1 MPTSRTHILNKN
13 HVIHEAKYHFEFG
26 LKVNIKAENK
36 NLVNYKLP
44 IQERVI
50 KKILLQLNEK
60 CNHAKTTDLV
70 VIAK

>member
-1 MPTSRTHILNKN
+1 MKQNITLNLDF
-13 HVIHEAKYHFEFG
+13 VI
-26 LKVNIKAENK
+26 KVNIKAENK

-60 CNHAKTTDLV
+60 CNHAKTTDVV